1 MTLST
6 EVQLALALLA
16 FAVSGCGPMDLTV
29 QKKASY
35 ADLVVTYN
43 AEVQTLDNL
52 EAKRKAMLAE
62 HASLAQKQAIK
73 AAVDSINSGSPGNVS
88 TNPNEALDQAVAAAE
103 MQAELQKG
111 LLNSLDPSS
120 QSTSAPAIAEDE
132 LPTELKTKLAE
143 IDAEI
148 TEQKQ
153 RVERA
158 RAARDAAETK

>member
-1 MTLST
+1 MKSSIKAPLFFLVLVLS
-6 EVQLALALLA
+6 
-16 FAVSGCGPMDLTV
+16 VSGCGPMDLTV

-52 EAKRKAMLAE
+52 EAKRKALIAE
-62 HASLAQKQAIK
+62 HSSLAQQQAIQ
-73 AAVDSINSGSPGNVS
+73 AAVDSIGSASQPS

-103 MQAELQKG
+103 MQAKLQKG
-111 LLNSLDPSS
+111 LLNSLDQPSGS
-120 QSTSAPAIAEDE
+120 QTNPAAAEE
-132 LPTELKTKLAE
+132 NLPAELKAKLAE
-143 IDAEI
+143 LDAEI
-148 TEQKQ
+148 AEQKL